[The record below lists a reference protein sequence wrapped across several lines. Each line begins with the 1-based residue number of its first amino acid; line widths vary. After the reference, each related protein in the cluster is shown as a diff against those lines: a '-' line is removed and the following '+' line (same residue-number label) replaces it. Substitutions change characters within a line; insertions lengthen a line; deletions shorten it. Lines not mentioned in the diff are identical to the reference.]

1 MPIRNE
7 IDLFRSV
14 ELGAGLNEGD
24 LLSAI
29 QKLDNQ
35 IAQEERNMREERAIA
50 VSNNLNIAKNKNINS
65 RIRITSA
72 QKAGL
77 PIRTGETLK
86 LMQSALDRSANLFAT
101 KDVPLEVKE
110 ASFEEDQK
118 DIANQVMIRSASLGG
133 QRGLLVTKDKEQRF
147 ELSPKWSEPPVTEQ
161 IRLRSGEQ
169 LFERRGTGAELKPV
183 ASVSAA
189 RPLSPTDQA
198 LFESV
203 GGDPK
208 EYFRLKTE
216 LSTKAPAARP
226 LSPTDQ
232 ALFESVGGDPKE
244 YFRLKTELS
253 TKAPTIDE
261 MAKRKLYETV
271 SQDPF
276 AYLRITKQTPKA
288 QVKTFVQAALRAKT
302 ESEFN
307 DVIKKATIYNKAMK
321 QTGNKDDRLK
331 LFNTGLSAN
340 QKIRSHPVIKD
351 ALTVETQFN
360 RLEELKHMADIEETK
375 PLKERNY
382 FIIDNFLITLAR
394 RLIDTQSS
402 VREEEYARI
411 PQGQSLLN
419 RALGAAQ
426 KMMSGGERLMP
437 EDRQAL
443 FDSAQAIRQI
453 ARRDHNKLAVN
464 FRRHAGQAGLDP
476 DLIIPLLS
484 TEQMPTSVPLEY
496 QNLSD
501 EELLKRLQ

>member
-183 ASVSAA
+183 ASVS
-189 RPLSPTDQA
+189 
-198 LFESV
+198 
-203 GGDPK
+203 
-208 EYFRLKTE
+208 
-216 LSTKAPAARP
+216 AARP